1 MGGSPIPFR
10 NFKISILT
18 VPSTSEQSPLCSSF
32 PTATRCAGLAVGG
45 PPCGRHFSS
54 LRNIN
59 FNRPLQKTPEIFGFR
74 VFLAAKFG
82 CFGSREYGFKG
93 RPHSGRGTGEY
104 QDICSCRR
112 EHLEKNKT
120 THSASHR
127 PLLAHR
133 VPPRRGRN
141 IAPSVKAPHS
151 CWQAAALARF
161 AAKFRYLHALIRF
174 SVLRGSPSYLQRHGF

>member
-93 RPHSGRGTGEY
+93 RPHGGRGTGEY

-112 EHLEKNKT
+112 EHLEKIRLPT
-120 THSASHR
+120 VPHTDRSWLTEF
-127 PLLAHR
+127 PQGGEEILL
-133 VPPRRGRN
+133 PRSKPRTAAGRRQRLPDLL
-141 IAPSVKAPHS
+141 PSS
-151 CWQAAALARF
+151 GTCML
-161 AAKFRYLHALIRF
+161 
-174 SVLRGSPSYLQRHGF
+174 